1 MKKWRKRAN
10 HWCSFYAANR
20 NLNQRLS
27 SEKFNFCLVTFLIMG
42 AFPFLEWTFTFVESC
57 LKIKT
62 NTLGP
67 IKKVTV
73 LRVASKLPPPE
84 SATQPNVYL
93 LIVTSMRKQYETIG
107 ADLITNKLPFWHGWC
122 NCVIICHNSLLK
134 LSEQT
139 SSLPSS
145 SVPMETG
152 TDRSAIPWDLV
163 YSSGYRGFIS
173 FDR

>member
-1 MKKWRKRAN
+1 MK
-10 HWCSFYAANR
+10 
-20 NLNQRLS
+20 NLIFSWWLFS
-27 SEKFNFCLVTFLIMG
+27 WWV
-42 AFPFLEWTFTFVESC
+42 PFLSLNEHLRSWKVVWKME
-57 LKIKT
+57 T

-73 LRVASKLPPPE
+73 RRVTSKLPPPK
-84 SATQPNVYL
+84 SATEPNVYL
-93 LIVTSMRKQYETIG
+93 PIVTSMRKQYETIG
-107 ADLITNKLPFWHGWC
+107 AELINYPFWHGWC

-152 TDRSAIPWDLV
+152 TERSAIPRDLV